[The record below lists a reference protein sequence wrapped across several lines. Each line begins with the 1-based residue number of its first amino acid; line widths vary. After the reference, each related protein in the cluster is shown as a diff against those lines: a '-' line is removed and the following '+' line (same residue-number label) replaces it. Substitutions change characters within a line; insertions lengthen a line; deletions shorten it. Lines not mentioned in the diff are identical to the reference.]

1 MKIFNPRMIRER
13 IAQLT
18 AMSGSPTNCGGQ
30 PSREEAKAEIAK
42 MENILADCRAR
53 KASAKPGT
61 PMPLIACLADKTAV
75 REAIS
80 ARLDAGRA
88 KFAAVEAQQ
97 RAKAAAAALQPA
109 ARATQQPAATMPP
122 GLDAKAR
129 RAWSK
134 NQSTM
139 TAENATRFDDSY
151 LQVAATHRNSPP
163 AEASIAKA
171 ELESRGYVFHGNGT
185 ISKSL

>member
-1 MKIFNPRMIRER
+1 MTSNC
-13 IAQLT
+13 QC
-18 AMSGSPTNCGGQ
+18 GSHPPAKPQ
-30 PSREEAKAEIAK
+30 AVELEKLEAV
-42 MENILADCRAR
+42 LADCRAR
-53 KASAKPGT
+53 KAKAAPGT

-88 KFAAVEAQQ
+88 KFAAVEAQV
-97 RAKAAAAALQPA
+97 RAKAAVEALKPA

-129 RAWSK
+129 REWAKS
-134 NQSTM
+134 QTTM
-139 TAENATRFDDSY
+139 TAANATRFDDSY

>member
-1 MKIFNPRMIRER
+1 MTSNC
-13 IAQLT
+13 QC
-18 AMSGSPTNCGGQ
+18 GSHPPAKPQ
-30 PSREEAKAEIAK
+30 AVELAKLEAV
-42 MENILADCRAR
+42 LADCRAR

-61 PMPLIACLADKTAV
+61 PALIACLSEKLTDTAAV
-75 REAIS
+75 KNAVQ

-97 RAKAAAAALQPA
+97 RAKAAAAALLPP
-109 ARATQQPAATMPP
+109 ARATQQPAATMPAN
-122 GLDAKAR
+122 LDAKAR
-129 RAWSK
+129 REWAKS
-134 NQSTM
+134 QTTM
-139 TAENATRFDDSY
+139 TAANATRFDDTY

-171 ELESRGYVFHGNGT
+171 ALESRGYVFHGNGT

>member
-1 MKIFNPRMIRER
+1 M
-13 IAQLT
+13 T
-18 AMSGSPTNCGGQ
+18 SNCTCNSAPDPG
-30 PSREEAKAEIAK
+30 KAELAK
-42 MENILADCRAR
+42 LQAVLADCRAR
-53 KASAKPGT
+53 KAKAAPGT

-88 KFAAVEAQQ
+88 KFAAVEAQV

-109 ARATQQPAATMPP
+109 ARATQQPAATMPAN
-122 GLDAKAR
+122 LSANER

-134 NQSTM
+134 AQSTM